1 MRNTNIAHTSLT
13 YSFLRIAAEDV
24 ALKDDASRVVAMATR
39 EGEAR
44 VHITVGRTTCTKRD
58 LVNAIGSNLT
68 ATGRIKQAK
77 TQRKL
82 RLAKI
87 VKDRRY

>member
-44 VHITVGRTTCTKRD
+44 VHLAVGGPARTKQD
-58 LVNAIGSNLT
+58 LMNAVRGDFTPAS
-68 ATGRIKQAK
+68 R
-77 TQRKL
+77 
-82 RLAKI
+82 
-87 VKDRRY
+87 VH